1 MNSDNSKAFYPGDIS
16 ISVVMISL
24 NEAHH
29 LEDVVKNLSGW
40 AKDIYLV
47 DSYSKDHTI
56 DKALEL
62 GIKVVQRKFQGFG
75 DQWNFAIEN
84 LPIQT
89 DWVMKLDPDE
99 RISDE
104 LKNSIT
110 ENIRK
115 NKDRVDGMIVRR
127 KLWFLGKPIPITQDL
142 LRVWR
147 AGRGSFT
154 DVAVNEHVVLSGT
167 YKLVSGELAHLDSSN
182 LEHWFDKQNNY
193 SSSEAEIIFESK
205 PLADKPLFFG
215 TRFQRRMWIKK
226 HFRYFPL
233 KYLLFFLYHFFILKA
248 YKAGKVG
255 FIWSWSRVLVMK
267 LAHYKAYE
275 MELFDRKY
283 DPIYKGSGK
292 PDHRVK
298 QY

>member
-1 MNSDNSKAFYPGDIS
+1 MNSDNSKVFYPGDIS

-29 LEDVVKNLSGW
+29 LEDVIKNLSGW
-40 AKDIYLV
+40 AKDVYLV
-47 DSYSKDHTI
+47 DSYSKDNTI

-62 GIKVVQRKFQGFG
+62 GIKVVQRKFHGFG

-89 DWVMKLDPDE
+89 DWIMKLDPDE

-104 LKNSIT
+104 LKTSIT
-110 ENIRK
+110 QNIIK

-154 DVAVNEHVVLSGT
+154 DVSVNEHVVLKGT

-193 SSSEAEIIFESK
+193 SSSEAEIIYESK
-205 PLADKPLFFG
+205 PLADKPIFFG
-215 TRFQRRMWIKK
+215 TSFQRRMWIKK
-226 HFRYFPL
+226 NFRYIPL
-233 KYLLFFLYHFFILKA
+233 KYFFFFLYHFFILKA

-283 DPIYKGSGK
+283 NPIYKGSGK
-292 PDHRVK
+292 PDLRVK

>member
-1 MNSDNSKAFYPGDIS
+1 MNSVKNKIFYPGDLS

-29 LEDVVKNLSGW
+29 LEDIVKNLSGW

-47 DSYSKDHTI
+47 DSYSKDNTI

-62 GIKVVQRKFQGFG
+62 GINVIQRKFQGFG

-84 LPIQT
+84 LPIKT
-89 DWVMKLDPDE
+89 DWIMKLDPDE

-104 LKNSIT
+104 LKESIT
-110 ENIRK
+110 KNIIQ
-115 NKDRVDGMIVRR
+115 NKDRLDGMIVRR

-147 AGRGSFT
+147 TGRGSFT
-154 DVAVNEHVVLSGT
+154 DVLVNEYVVLKGNC
-167 YKLVSGELAHLDSSN
+167 KLVPGELQHLDSPN
-182 LEHWFDKQNNY
+182 LEHWLNKQNNY
-193 SSSEAEIIFESK
+193 SSSEAEMMFSNQAMADT
-205 PLADKPLFFG
+205 PLLFG
-215 TRFQRRMWIKK
+215 TSFQRRMWLKK
-226 HFRYFPL
+226 NFRHFPLRYFV
-233 KYLLFFLYHFFILKA
+233 FFLYHLFILGA
-248 YKAGKVG
+248 IRAGKVG

-267 LAHYKAYE
+267 LVYYKAYE
-275 MELFDRKY
+275 MELLNSEYTQFY
-283 DPIYKGSGK
+283 QGSGK
-292 PDHRVK
+292 PDPRVK